1 MGLMDFLEPFA
12 TGYLETRVGQMQ
24 ARAQER
30 AEKRK
35 LEDELKAREASAI
48 RTYAAQAQIE
58 ADLEAEKLSTEQK
71 RLISGLRANGMSEDL
86 VTILGPQLYDMDTYN
101 NYVTKN
107 HKGNENW
114 FKETLDLP
122 QFGFRGTMQEFIIQ
136 GNKNSQQEENT
147 KNITNNLGKEQGLDS
162 QPNALKVLTQDVEGI
177 TRESPFAPSFDYTPE
192 QLEAQRAQQVA
203 LTGPLPQQEAI
214 FAFSGLPAVSSY
226 VSKPAIDVSQSER
239 LSRDKSVGREIAT
252 KSGFGE
258 ARFDANNNFIGGIT
272 DEKELLRFRTMRNF
286 ANAEAKRFENEEGI
300 FISNASELAE
310 MGIGQADLIDKMAK
324 AHADGLIYDMTTRM
338 AVNEGIISGTQ
349 ALQREIYEDIQQIA
363 QSGVGNAGIE
373 YYLLKL
379 NEFNPDLAA
388 QVQIN
393 PFTKPQGYDD
403 VLELLDEKMLQ
414 DISEGDETIFDDS
427 GEIIEEKTE
436 TTTTQELT
444 QSEILR
450 REALKKKKSRSGLTE
465 METEELNKLEPIE
478 IEVPPTNEELRIEL
492 EQLKK
497 GKKTKTAKE
506 RIKEIETILA
516 EGN

>member
-1 MGLMDFLEPFA
+1 
-12 TGYLETRVGQMQ
+12 
-24 ARAQER
+24 
-30 AEKRK
+30 
-35 LEDELKAREASAI
+35 
-48 RTYAAQAQIE
+48 
-58 ADLEAEKLSTEQK
+58 
-71 RLISGLRANGMSEDL
+71 MSEDL
-86 VTILGPQLYDMDTYN
+86 ITILGPQLYDTDTYN
-101 NYVTKN
+101 DYVARN
-107 HKGNENW
+107 HKNNDNW

-226 VSKPAIDVSQSER
+226 VSKPAIDVSESER
-239 LSRDKSVGREIAT
+239 LSRDKSIGRDIAT
-252 KSGFGE
+252 MSGFGE

-272 DEKELLRFRTMRNF
+272 DEKELLKFRTMRNF
-286 ANAEAKRFENEEGI
+286 ANAEAKRLENEEGI
-300 FISNASELAE
+300 YVSDASQLAE
-310 MGIGQADLIDKMAK
+310 MGINQAAFIDKTAK
-324 AHADGLIYDMTTRM
+324 AHADGLIYDMTTIT
-338 AVNEGIISGTQ
+338 AINEGIITGTQ
-349 ALQREIYEDIQQIA
+349 ALQREIYEDIQGIA

-388 QVQIN
+388 QVQLN
-393 PFTKPQGYDD
+393 PYAKPEGYDD
-403 VLELLDEKMLQ
+403 VLELLDAKMLQ
-414 DISEGDETIFDDS
+414 DITEGEETIFDDK
-427 GEIIEEKTE
+427 GEIIKDKKE
-436 TTTTQELT
+436 TPTTQELT
-444 QSEILR
+444 QSDVLR

-465 METEELNKLEPIE
+465 METEELNRLEPTE
-478 IEVPPTNEELRIEL
+478 IKAPPTNEELKIEL
-492 EQLKK
+492 EQLKR
-497 GKKTKTAKE
+497 GKKTKAAKE

>member
-58 ADLEAEKLSTEQK
+58 ADVEADKLSTEQK

-86 VTILGPQLYDMDTYN
+86 ITILGPQLYDTDTYN
-101 NYVTKN
+101 DYVARN
-107 HKGNENW
+107 HKNNDNW

-122 QFGFRGTMQEFIIQ
+122 EFGFRGTMQEFIIQ
-136 GNKNSQQEENT
+136 GNKNSQQENNT

-226 VSKPAIDVSQSER
+226 VSKSAIDVSQSER
-239 LSRDKSVGREIAT
+239 NSRDRNIGREIANS
-252 KSGFGE
+252 SGFGE
-258 ARFDANNNFIGGIT
+258 ARFDTDGNFIGGIT
-272 DEKELLRFRTMRNF
+272 NETELLKFRTMRNF
-286 ANAEAKRFENEEGI
+286 ANAEAIRFENEENQ
-300 FISNASELAE
+300 FLQASELAE
-310 MGIGQADLIDKMAK
+310 KGINQIDLIDRMAQS
-324 AHADGLIYDMTTRM
+324 HADGLIYDMTTRM
-338 AVNEGIISGTQ
+338 AVNEGIINNAQ
-349 ALQREIYEDIQQIA
+349 ALQREIYEDIQSLQ
-363 QSGVGNAGIE
+363 QSGVGAPGIE

-379 NEFNPDLAA
+379 NKIDTELAQTVSMTA
-388 QVQIN
+388 
-393 PFTKPQGYDD
+393 FTKPQGYDN

-414 DISEGDETIFDDS
+414 DITEGEEDIFNDNGET
-427 GEIIEEKTE
+427 IEEKKE
-436 TTTTQELT
+436 TPTTQELT
-444 QSEILR
+444 QSDVLR

-465 METEELNKLEPIE
+465 METEELNRLEPTE
-478 IEVPPTNEELRIEL
+478 IKAPPTNEELRIEL
-492 EQLKK
+492 EQLKR
-497 GKKTKTAKE
+497 GKKTKAAKE

>member
-203 LTGPLPQQEAI
+203 LTGPTPPQEAP
-214 FAFSGLPAVSSY
+214 FAFTGLPAISSL
-226 VSKPAIDVSQSER
+226 VDSVPASDITPSIKNSRDRALGPAIATAAGFEDLVYDSTGTLTGGIKTQSDLAKYRAMIEY
-239 LSRDKSVGREIAT
+239 
-252 KSGFGE
+252 
-258 ARFDANNNFIGGIT
+258 ANNVAN
-272 DEKELLRFRTMRNF
+272 
-286 ANAEAKRFENEEGI
+286 NAE
-300 FISNASELAE
+300 
-310 MGIGQADLIDKMAK
+310 
-324 AHADGLIYDMTTRM
+324 
-338 AVNEGIISGTQ
+338 VNEGRFIEASALANNAVNFIKTIEDKVKNNSEGRIFDMLTQTALQEGVIDGTQ
-349 ALQREIYEDIQQIA
+349 ALRREIYENLTEIA
-363 QSGVGNAGIE
+363 NNGGRDAVE
-373 YYLLKL
+373 YYITKLK
-379 NEFNPDLAA
+379 EVNPSLAA
-388 QVQIN
+388 KVER
-393 PFTKPQGYDD
+393 TGLVKPENYDKIS
-403 VLELLDEKMLQ
+403 ELLDEKMLQ

-427 GEIIEEKTE
+427 GEIIKEKKE
-436 TTTTQELT
+436 TPTTQELT

-478 IEVPPTNEELRIEL
+478 IEVPSTNEELRIEL

>member
-48 RTYAAQAQIE
+48 RTYSAQAQID

-86 VTILGPQLYDMDTYN
+86 VTILGPQLYDTDTYN

-203 LTGPLPQQEAI
+203 LTGPTPPQEAP
-214 FAFSGLPAVSSY
+214 FAFTGLPAISSL
-226 VSKPAIDVSQSER
+226 VDSV
-239 LSRDKSVGREIAT
+239 KS
-252 KSGFGE
+252 
-258 ARFDANNNFIGGIT
+258 
-272 DEKELLRFRTMRNF
+272 
-286 ANAEAKRFENEEGI
+286 I
-300 FISNASELAE
+300 FFLMS
-310 MGIGQADLIDKMAK
+310 
-324 AHADGLIYDMTTRM
+324 
-338 AVNEGIISGTQ
+338 
-349 ALQREIYEDIQQIA
+349 
-363 QSGVGNAGIE
+363 
-373 YYLLKL
+373 
-379 NEFNPDLAA
+379 
-388 QVQIN
+388 
-393 PFTKPQGYDD
+393 
-403 VLELLDEKMLQ
+403 
-414 DISEGDETIFDDS
+414 
-427 GEIIEEKTE
+427 
-436 TTTTQELT
+436 
-444 QSEILR
+444 
-450 REALKKKKSRSGLTE
+450 
-465 METEELNKLEPIE
+465 
-478 IEVPPTNEELRIEL
+478 
-492 EQLKK
+492 
-497 GKKTKTAKE
+497 
-506 RIKEIETILA
+506 
-516 EGN
+516 